1 MKNREGFG
9 RLVSPLR
16 VWSQRLVLLM
26 LMLTA
31 GAMIVLNRADPAF
44 LERLRTSV
52 SDTVTPILE
61 ALSKPAAAVR
71 EAGDDIKSAATLKKE
86 VVELRAELS
95 QLRTWRARAQTL
107 EAENRQLRKL
117 LAMAPE
123 AEASYIGARIVGDS
137 GGAFVRSMLIN
148 AGSDRGVAKG
158 FAVVSSQGLIG
169 RVVEAGGLSARVL
182 LITDLNS
189 RIPVRIG
196 SSRDRGIL
204 AGNNSDLVRLLF
216 LPSTSTVRKGD
227 RIVTS
232 GHGGVFPPGLPVGE
246 VETVARTDEGHLGKV
261 MIRPFVNWDRLEH
274 VRVVDFK
281 MPGLVLAPKQ
291 PQAAAAGKGKK

>member
-26 LMLTA
+26 LALSA
-31 GAMIVLNRADPAF
+31 CAMIILNRADPAF
-44 LERLRTSV
+44 LERLRTGV

-61 ALSKPAAAVR
+61 ALSKPAEAVR

-86 VVELRAELS
+86 VEELRAELS

-107 EAENRQLRKL
+107 DSENRELRKL
-117 LAMAPE
+117 LDMTPE
-123 AEASYIGARIVGDS
+123 TQARYIGARIVGDS
-137 GGAFVRSMLIN
+137 GSAFVRSMLIN
-148 AGSDRGVAKG
+148 AGTDRGVTKG
-158 FAVVSSQGLIG
+158 FAVVSSEGLIG

-216 LPSTSTVRKGD
+216 LPATSTVRKGD

-232 GHGGVFPPGLPVGE
+232 GHGGVFPPGLPVGL
-246 VETVARTDEGHLGKV
+246 VESVNRTDEGHLGKV
-261 MIRPFVNWDRLEH
+261 LIRPFVNWNQIEH

-281 MPGLVLAPKQ
+281 MPGLVLGPKQ
-291 PQAAAAGKGKK
+291 PQAAAAGKSK